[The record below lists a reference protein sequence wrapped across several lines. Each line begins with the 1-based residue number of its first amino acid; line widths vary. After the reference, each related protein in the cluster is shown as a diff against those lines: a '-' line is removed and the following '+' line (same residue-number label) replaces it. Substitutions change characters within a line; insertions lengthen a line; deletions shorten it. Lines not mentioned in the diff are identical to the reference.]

1 MAVISRIRNRV
12 GILIGFVGASMILF
26 ILGDLVTSNTGLLK
40 RNSNVVG
47 VIGNEKVRYPEY
59 EKRVEKLTDNYKIN
73 TKNETVDPNTQDMLR
88 EQAWQMF
95 VTDNTLGKE
104 YEKLGL
110 SCSAN
115 ELYDMC
121 TGPNPHQ
128 QIKSAFTD
136 PKTNVFDPSTVT
148 KFLKDLPNRDEA
160 TQKQWKTFE
169 DAISEERIS
178 NKYKDL
184 IKAGIFVTTEEAKRN
199 YEEAQTNASIRFVR
213 LDFNTIPDSLAK
225 VEDSDLSSYYNAN
238 QSKYKQAENV
248 RKVEYISYDV
258 VPSSEDKAAIT
269 SKMDVFKNEFASTT
283 DNISYVL
290 QNTDGAIDTSFHA
303 KGTLAPAIDTTLFG
317 AAIGTMYGPYE
328 ENNSIKISKVT
339 AEKMISDSVKA
350 RHILIN
356 IENGDTAKAMATA
369 DSIKNAV
376 NKGSKFADLAM
387 LFSKDQ
393 GTAIKGGDLGWFRQ
407 GAMVAPFND
416 ACFNGKKGDMP
427 IVISQF
433 GIHFIEILDK
443 GAASKQIQVLTI
455 ERKVEPSQKTYDGMY
470 NKANVFASKNT
481 TGELFDSS
489 IIKQGLN
496 KRIADNIKEN
506 DKTIAG
512 LDQPRELIRWAY
524 TATKG
529 DLSKVYT
536 FGDKYVIAHLV
547 DIKEKGTLPIE
558 EVKEA
563 VTIEARKIKKAQML
577 LDKFNAASATTIDAL
592 AQKLNVTATDADNV
606 NFANSYIPGMG
617 NEPVMIGK
625 IFATKAGAMT
635 KPIKGDNA
643 VAVIMVKTITPAPPT
658 KDYSAN
664 IKQLTEQRKSR
675 SDYEVFNTL
684 KERANI
690 EDERSKFY

>member
-1 MAVISRIRNRV
+1 
-12 GILIGFVGASMILF
+12 
-26 ILGDLVTSNTGLLK
+26 
-40 RNSNVVG
+40 
-47 VIGNEKVRYPEY
+47 
-59 EKRVEKLTDNYKIN
+59 
-73 TKNETVDPNTQDMLR
+73 
-88 EQAWQMF
+88 
-95 VTDNTLGKE
+95 
-104 YEKLGL
+104 
-110 SCSAN
+110 
-115 ELYDMC
+115 
-121 TGPNPHQ
+121 
-128 QIKSAFTD
+128 
-136 PKTNVFDPSTVT
+136 
-148 KFLKDLPNRDEA
+148 
-160 TQKQWKTFE
+160 
-169 DAISEERIS
+169 
-178 NKYKDL
+178 
-184 IKAGIFVTTEEAKRN
+184 
-199 YEEAQTNASIRFVR
+199 
-213 LDFNTIPDSLAK
+213 
-225 VEDSDLSSYYNAN
+225 
-238 QSKYKQAENV
+238 
-248 RKVEYISYDV
+248 
-258 VPSSEDKAAIT
+258 
-269 SKMDVFKNEFASTT
+269 
-283 DNISYVL
+283 
-290 QNTDGAIDTSFHA
+290 
-303 KGTLAPAIDTTLFG
+303 
-317 AAIGTMYGPYE
+317 
-328 ENNSIKISKVT
+328 
-339 AEKMISDSVKA
+339 MISDSVKA

-356 IENGDTAKAMATA
+356 IEKGDTAKAMATA

-393 GTAIKGGDLGWFRQ
+393 GSAVKGGDLGWFKQ

-470 NKANVFASKNT
+470 NKANMFASKNT

-690 EDERSKFY
+690 EDGRSKFY